1 MRMCVY
7 RISHTSYTKAVPSQ
21 VLTNQFNACIMALP
35 KGKRGNPMERKMKR
49 TDILAYLSL
58 YRDFLKND
66 MENTEENNY
75 HVRNKA
81 LMRVFGVESLND
93 LDRNI
98 YLKEIAPMIDV
109 IRALINANVPDDK
122 IIVVLKALDW
132 GHIED

>member
-1 MRMCVY
+1 
-7 RISHTSYTKAVPSQ
+7 
-21 VLTNQFNACIMALP
+21 
-35 KGKRGNPMERKMKR
+35 MERKMKR

-109 IRALINANVPDDK
+109 IRALINANVSDDK

-132 GHIED
+132 GDIED